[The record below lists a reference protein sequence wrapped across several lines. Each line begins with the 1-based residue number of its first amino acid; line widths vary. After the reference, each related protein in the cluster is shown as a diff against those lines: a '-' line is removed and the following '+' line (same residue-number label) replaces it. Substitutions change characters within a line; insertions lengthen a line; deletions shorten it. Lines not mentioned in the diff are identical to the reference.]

1 MSYQIKP
8 RQKVQA
14 KKIGVSIKPSE
25 NKKKKVDVF
34 KDKIKVGS
42 IGAIGYSDYA
52 TYIKT
57 IGKKE
62 ADKKRTNYLKRHEKE
77 PKIKNGKRTNSYY
90 ADIIL
95 WG

>member
-1 MSYQIKP
+1 MSYTIKA
-8 RQKVQA
+8 RQKAQA

-34 KDKIKVGS
+34 KDKKKVGS
-42 IGAIGYSDYA
+42 VGAMGYSDYA

-57 IGKKE
+57 IGKKD
-62 ADKKRTNYLKRHEKE
+62 ANKKREAYLKRHAKE
-77 PKIKNGKRTNSYY
+77 PKTKNGKRTNSYY
-90 ADIIL
+90 ADVIL